1 MQPSTWNET
10 NQHWIS
16 QFLLKG
22 FGIRG
27 KASTV
32 YELDKRTKAVT
43 VRNVREAASKMHL
56 LTDRDDE
63 MMRDIERRATETVE
77 AIRKG
82 HLNRVGEDGRK
93 AVDKLVCAMMLNDPY
108 GGADAEATREEV
120 IHEGVSD
127 LSEGVQRLGQTP
139 DETHFQSSLD
149 EMLGHNWLSGF
160 MGSASNWIVIALG
173 LMGLRAYKAT
183 DGEFFIIGDSPVL
196 VVPNATNGNAD
207 LLNPSA
213 QVILPIRSDYILVYA
228 WTTDKNVIDN
238 GGTLDKAQVRS
249 LNSDYY
255 HWTKSRC
262 IYGRNEET
270 VRRSGMLT
278 LAGRP
283 LERSNHVSNGWFM
296 MQEIQRLMQRRRKAR
311 NAVRARARE
320 YAARE
325 FVDAAIAKSGPAQ
338 VCHFSRP
345 GPELNPAASTAFGR
359 IDGRMAELLMN
370 SAIPSE

>member
-1 MQPSTWNET
+1 MQPSTWNNS
-10 NQHWIS
+10 NQHWIP
-16 QFLLKG
+16 QFLLRG
-22 FGIRG
+22 FGIRK
-27 KASTV
+27 KASRIC
-32 YELDKRTKAVT
+32 ELDKQTNAIS
-43 VRNVREAASKMHL
+43 VREVNEVASKSWL
-56 LTDRDDE
+56 LTVKDDQLL
-63 MMRDIERRATETVE
+63 RTIENRVNKAVE

-82 HLNRVGEDGRK
+82 NLDSIGEDGRQT
-93 AVDKLVCAMMLNDPY
+93 VDKFVCAMMLNDPH
-108 GGADAEATREEV
+108 GGADAEATREKV

-127 LSEGVQRLGQTP
+127 LSEGVQRLGETP
-139 DETHFQSSLD
+139 DETYFQSSLD

-207 LLNPSA
+207 LLNSSA

-296 MQEIQRLMQRRRKAR
+296 MQQIRRLMQRRRDAH

-325 FVDAAIAKSGPAQ
+325 FVDAAIAKSGPATSPPEQ
-338 VCHFSRP
+338 RP
-345 GPELNPAASTAFGR
+345 
-359 IDGRMAELLMN
+359 
-370 SAIPSE
+370 

>member
-1 MQPSTWNET
+1 MQPSTWNNS
-10 NQHWIS
+10 NQHWIP
-16 QFLLKG
+16 QFLLRG
-22 FGIRG
+22 FGIRK
-27 KASTV
+27 KASRIC
-32 YELDKRTKAVT
+32 ELDKQTNAIS
-43 VRNVREAASKMHL
+43 VREVNEVASKSWL
-56 LTDRDDE
+56 LTVKDDQLL
-63 MMRDIERRATETVE
+63 RTIENRVNKAVE

-82 HLNRVGEDGRK
+82 NLDSIGEDGRQT
-93 AVDKLVCAMMLNDPY
+93 VDKFVCAMMLNDPH
-108 GGADAEATREEV
+108 GGADAEATREKV

-127 LSEGVQRLGQTP
+127 LSEGVQRLGETP
-139 DETHFQSSLD
+139 DETYFQSSLD

-183 DGEFFIIGDSPVL
+183 DGEFFIIGDSPPVIALGLMGLRAYKATDGEFFIIGDSPPVL

-207 LLNPSA
+207 LLNSSA

-296 MQEIQRLMQRRRKAR
+296 MQQIRRLMQRRRDAH

-325 FVDAAIAKSGPAQ
+325 FVDAAIAKSGPATSPPEQ
-338 VCHFSRP
+338 RP
-345 GPELNPAASTAFGR
+345 
-359 IDGRMAELLMN
+359 
-370 SAIPSE
+370 

>member
-1 MQPSTWNET
+1 MHQSTWNDT
-10 NQHWIS
+10 NQHWIP
-16 QFLLKG
+16 QFLLRG
-22 FGIRG
+22 FGIRK
-27 KASTV
+27 KASRIC
-32 YELDKRTKAVT
+32 ELDKQTNAIS
-43 VRNVREAASKMHL
+43 VREVNEVASKSWL
-56 LTDRDDE
+56 LTVKDDQLL
-63 MMRDIERRATETVE
+63 RTIENRVNKAVE

-82 HLNRVGEDGRK
+82 NLDSIGEDGRQT
-93 AVDKLVCAMMLNDPY
+93 VDKFVCAMMLNDPH
-108 GGADAEATREEV
+108 GGADAEATREKV

-127 LSEGVQRLGQTP
+127 LSEGVQRLGETL
-139 DETHFQSSLD
+139 DETYFQSSLD

-207 LLNPSA
+207 LLNSSA

-270 VRRSGMLT
+270 VRRPGMLT

-296 MQEIQRLMQRRRKAR
+296 MQQIRRLMQRRRDAH

-325 FVDAAIAKSGPAQ
+325 FVDAAIAKSGPATSPPEQ
-338 VCHFSRP
+338 RP
-345 GPELNPAASTAFGR
+345 
-359 IDGRMAELLMN
+359 
-370 SAIPSE
+370 

>member
-1 MQPSTWNET
+1 MHQSTWNDT
-10 NQHWIS
+10 NQHWIP
-16 QFLLKG
+16 QFLLRG
-22 FGIRG
+22 FGIRK
-27 KASTV
+27 KASRIC
-32 YELDKRTKAVT
+32 ELDKQTNAIS
-43 VRNVREAASKMHL
+43 VREVNEVASKSWL
-56 LTDRDDE
+56 LTVKDDQLL
-63 MMRDIERRATETVE
+63 RTIENRVNKAVE

-82 HLNRVGEDGRK
+82 NLDSIGEDGRQT
-93 AVDKLVCAMMLNDPY
+93 VDKFVCAMMLNDPH
-108 GGADAEATREEV
+108 GGADAEATREKV

-127 LSEGVQRLGQTP
+127 LSEGVQRLGETP
-139 DETHFQSSLD
+139 DETYFQSSLD

-207 LLNPSA
+207 LLNSSA

-296 MQEIQRLMQRRRKAR
+296 MQQIRRLMQRRRDAH

-325 FVDAAIAKSGPAQ
+325 FVDATIAKSGPATSPPEQ
-338 VCHFSRP
+338 RP
-345 GPELNPAASTAFGR
+345 
-359 IDGRMAELLMN
+359 
-370 SAIPSE
+370 